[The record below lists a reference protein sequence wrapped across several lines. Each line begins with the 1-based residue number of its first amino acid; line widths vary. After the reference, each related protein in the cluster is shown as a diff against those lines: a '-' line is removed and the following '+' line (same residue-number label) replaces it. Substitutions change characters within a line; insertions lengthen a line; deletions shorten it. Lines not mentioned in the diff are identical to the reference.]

1 MTHMRGESETLNP
14 SENFV
19 SLQREIAKLKQ
30 ENKVLHIRAQGVEV
44 LGKVL
49 QDSQESNSKLKE
61 EVRELK
67 THLDQ
72 RGFDAALADIS
83 VGTSINDD
91 SQSSIIDHGERY
103 YSSMVGR
110 SSQRPDYI
118 NVTTVSGPQSLP
130 AEFSSMLCGDFHIKE
145 LRDEFEQIGTELD
158 QIQRG
163 TQKLRE
169 NVKHLPDDG
178 REVELMSK
186 LERLNSK
193 LQEYIKEA
201 RTRETLSSA
210 LITEEEKL
218 KTKLAEIEAEQASH
232 ENVVHQ
238 LKDKL
243 DESRE
248 EMEQLQD
255 EIKLFKDAVFVQREQ
270 ASPFGDRNEPLSI
283 SSRKSA
289 SRSLSDEGSIFAKTP
304 LSQSDPKDCVTCGQL
319 KRQNDELQRQL
330 LVAKAEKEEALK
342 LKEEVLDVNYKW
354 DEQYKL
360 LVAASKKDTDDLKK
374 QIEML
379 KSGSNG
385 HFTGALLSEK
395 KGLEDRCKQLESE
408 IQEKQLEINGLQLLM
423 RNKPM
428 YSPLAP
434 QNSSMEEP
442 PSRLSLLGA
451 TAPRPGPPSEGSP
464 SWPGTTALGHQ
475 IPAEVLD
482 QIEVLKQQLR
492 VYADDFATERE
503 DRERNQAEKEKLKE
517 ELDAVKEQLHALE
530 QQLQLYEEDFRREKR
545 EKESLQQQLRARQT
559 AGGYSY
565 NDPLAHK
572 ARAVAE
578 QQARVQAIK
587 EVHDRERD
595 RLMRGQHELQQQ
607 VYGQL
612 YCFFPHYPHTRAQS
626 QYNAYGRSGLDYTNR
641 EWKRPPLTPRGVP
654 PPARELVTHPASQQS
669 IRTSMYHG
677 GEVYPDTVQNVIDS
691 PSDGND
697 VESDS
702 GVSSKDEV
710 VGLEECPRCLRRF
723 DGEDSD
729 TVLKHIERCIS

>member
-1 MTHMRGESETLNP
+1 MTDMKDESEAFHP
-14 SENFV
+14 PEKFV

-49 QDSQESNSKLKE
+49 QDSQESNAKLKE
-61 EVRELK
+61 EVKELK

-72 RGFDAALADIS
+72 RGIDTALGDIS

-91 SQSSIIDHGERY
+91 SRSTLIDHGERY
-103 YSSMVGR
+103 YSSMLGR
-110 SSQRPDYI
+110 SLQSQEYV
-118 NVTTVSGPQSLP
+118 NVTTASGPQSLP

-169 NVKHLPDDG
+169 NVKQLPDDG
-178 REVELMSK
+178 REVELMGK
-186 LERLNSK
+186 LECLNSK

-218 KTKLAEIEAEQASH
+218 KMKLAEIEAEQASH

-395 KGLEDRCKQLESE
+395 KELEDRCKQLESE
-408 IQEKQLEINGLQLLM
+408 IQEKQLEINGLQLLL

-428 YSPLAP
+428 HSPLAP
-434 QNSSMEEP
+434 QHSSMEQP

-451 TAPRPGPPSEGSP
+451 AAPRPGPPSEGSP
-464 SWPGTTALGHQ
+464 SWPGTAALGHQ
-475 IPAEVLD
+475 IPAEVVD

-607 VYGQL
+607 VYGQP
-612 YCFFPHYPHTRAQS
+612 YTRAQS
-626 QYNAYGRSGLDYTNR
+626 QYNAYGRSGLDYTNQ
-641 EWKRPPLTPRGVP
+641 EWKRPPLTPRGVL
-654 PPARELVTHPASQQS
+654 PPARGLVTHPASQQS
-669 IRTSMYHG
+669 VRTSMYHG
-677 GEVYPDTVQNVIDS
+677 GEVYPDTVQDVIDS